1 MKTVSA
7 VLHIGEEG
15 ESVINSAG
23 VLLMLPP
30 LFLSPVRLSINSEG
44 REGRRGQR
52 GRDTWMTEEA
62 EYTEN
67 GLWEK

>member
-23 VLLMLPP
+23 VLLMLPLSSSPRCDFP
-30 LFLSPVRLSINSEG
+30 LTPKGE
-44 REGRRGQR
+44 
-52 GRDTWMTEEA
+52 RDGEAREA
-62 EYTEN
+62 ETR
-67 GLWEK
+67 G